1 MGGVRLSTDGTF
13 WSDLWRSLGGNTLK
27 QKLWV
32 GMKETN
38 RSVCT
43 WCLWDVGLWE
53 EWEEGRG
60 ELGF

>member
-1 MGGVRLSTDGTF
+1 MGGARLSTGGTF
-13 WSDLWRSLGGNTLK
+13 RRDLWRSLGGNTLK

-43 WCLWDVGLWE
+43 WCLWDVGLWKQ
-53 EWEEGRG
+53 WEEG
-60 ELGF
+60 